1 MSENPSSTGEVRTV
15 SSTGAAKGVKPEA
28 FDLIPTGPLDILAS
42 FYGTDVVDFEQA
54 EGWEP
59 LFNYAEEHLSAF
71 WRGEDTDPATHLP
84 HLVCAAAALA
94 KLVSD
99 DTDIGTPSGARYTP
113 LVVTPVQDSGGASPL
128 RYDRI
133 PAQALFVLGRH
144 YAAGAVKYA
153 AHNWA
158 AGYEWS
164 KPYAAM
170 QRHLWTAQS
179 GEHID
184 AETGSP
190 HLVAVLWHCLTM
202 AEFLTTHSEF
212 DDRPVRGTSDTVLSL
227 REKTKKGTD
236 SAQAELP
243 L

>member
-1 MSENPSSTGEVRTV
+1 MRYAHRVTTPKPSGEVRTV
-15 SSTGAAKGVKPEA
+15 SATGAAKGVKPEA
-28 FDLIPTGPLDILAS
+28 FDLIPTGPLDVLAQ
-42 FYGTDVVDFEQA
+42 FYGTGVVDLDSA
-54 EGWEP
+54 RGWEP
-59 LFNYAEEHLSAF
+59 VFNYAMEHLSAF
-71 WRGEDTDPATHLP
+71 WRGEDIDPASNLP
-84 HLVCAAAALA
+84 HLICAAAAAA
-94 KLVSD
+94 KLVGD
-99 DTDIGTPSGARYTP
+99 GTDISEPSGEEYAP
-113 LVVTPVQDSGGASPL
+113 LVVTPGGRTKATP

-144 YAAGAVKYA
+144 YAAGAAKYA

-164 KPYAAM
+164 KPYAAL

-202 AEFLTTHSEF
+202 VEFYTTHPEF
-212 DDRPVRGTSDTVLSL
+212 DDRPIRGTQETVLTRRAALES
-227 REKTKKGTD
+227 ED
-236 SAQAELP
+236 A
-243 L
+243 

>member
-1 MSENPSSTGEVRTV
+1 M
-15 SSTGAAKGVKPEA
+15 SSTGAEKGVKPEA
-28 FDLIPTGPLDILAS
+28 FDLIPTGPLDVWAQ
-42 FYGTDVVDFEQA
+42 FYGSGVVDFNEA
-54 EGWEP
+54 AGWEP
-59 LFNYAEEHLSAF
+59 IFNYVSEHLGAF
-71 WRGEDTDPATHLP
+71 WRGEDIDTSSNLP
-84 HLVCAAAALA
+84 HLICAAAAVA

-99 DTDIGTPSGARYTP
+99 GTDIGVPSDAPYAP
-113 LVVTPVQDSGGASPL
+113 LVVTPGGRTKLTP

-144 YAAGAVKYA
+144 YAAGAAKYA

-202 AEFLTTHSEF
+202 LEFYTTHPEF
-212 DDRPVRGTSDTVLSL
+212 DDRPIRGTQDTVLSK
-227 REKTKKGTD
+227 RAKDAEATD
-236 SAQAELP
+236 
-243 L
+243 